1 MEAIILA
8 AGKGSRISKAINKNK
23 CLIKVSNKTLIDR
36 IIYNL
41 RRYNIEKIFVLIGFN
56 QNKIK
61 QKLKNK
67 SVNFIYNKYYFKTE
81 MLDTLILG
89 LKCCQEDV
97 IITYSD
103 IIYDHKVIKQIHNFR
118 KKKNN
123 FLIPVLSTWRKI
135 WKIKNKDIF
144 DDAETLKFSKKK
156 ELLEIGKKITNIN
169 EVMAQYMGI
178 IYIPHKKIKYFIS
191 QYNKLKNKK
200 IHLTKFINILIKK
213 KQVFK
218 CIKTNHHWYEFDDYI
233 DILNYKKNFR
243 KNVS

>member
-67 SVNFIYNKYYFKTE
+67 SVNFIYNKDYFKTE

-103 IIYDHKVIKQIHNFR
+103 IIYDHKVIKQIYNFR

-135 WKIKNKDIF
+135 WKIKSKDIF

-178 IYIPHKKIKYFIS
+178 IIF
-191 QYNKLKNKK
+191 
-200 IHLTKFINILIKK
+200 LIKK
-213 KQVFK
+213 
-218 CIKTNHHWYEFDDYI
+218 
-233 DILNYKKNFR
+233 
-243 KNVS
+243 

>member
-1 MEAIILA
+1 MA
-8 AGKGSRISKAINKNK
+8 
-23 CLIKVSNKTLIDR
+23 T
-36 IIYNL
+36 
-41 RRYNIEKIFVLIGFN
+41 
-56 QNKIK
+56 
-61 QKLKNK
+61 
-67 SVNFIYNKYYFKTE
+67 
-81 MLDTLILG
+81 
-89 LKCCQEDV
+89 
-97 IITYSD
+97 
-103 IIYDHKVIKQIHNFR
+103 IKQIYNFR

-135 WKIKNKDIF
+135 WKIKSKDIF